1 LTALKKERLYHV
13 EIHIRNIAYPKDGNN
28 VNSKKYVYFF
38 GDGSAEGSVEM
49 KDLLGSKG
57 ANLAEMINIGT
68 PVPPGF
74 TISTEACKHYY
85 ANDGGYPAGLEDEID
100 KNLARLEEST
110 KKRFGDAKNP
120 LLLSVRS
127 GAAIS
132 MPGMMDTV
140 LNIGLTDESVAGIA
154 RMAGNERF
162 AYDSYRRFVQMFGN
176 VVLGME
182 HSNFE
187 QILEEKKQ
195 FRGVT
200 MDTELD
206 SDDLKDLVSSYKELV
221 EKETGSA
228 FPDDPKEQLRMTI
241 DAVFGSWNTDRAK
254 TYRDL
259 NNIPQNLGTGV
270 NVQAMVFGNMG
281 ADSGTGVCF
290 TRDPATGE
298 NVFYGEYLMNAQG
311 EDVVAGIRTPET
323 LNHLK
328 DEMPGIY
335 GELSAIREKLERHY
349 RDVQDMEFT
358 IESGVLYML
367 QTRTGKRTAQAA
379 VKTAVDMVEE
389 GLIDKETAILRVD
402 PDQLDQLLHPMIDPK
417 ATVDVLAKGL
427 AASPGAAVGKVVFSS
442 HKALEWVEKDEKEK
456 VILVRRETSPD
467 DVGGMAASQGIL
479 TARGGMTSHAA
490 IVGRGMGKC
499 CVVGCNEIDV
509 DVNANRFTVGDIV
522 VNEGDYITIDGT
534 KGEVIL
540 GKTDLVEPEM
550 TGDFETLM
558 DWASRVKRLG
568 VCTNADTP
576 HDSEVARNFGAE
588 GIGLC
593 RTEHMFF
600 GEERLP
606 IVQQMILA
614 DDEESRRKALDK
626 LMPMQK
632 EDFKGIFEVMK
643 DLPVTIR
650 LLDPPLHEFLPNTE
664 EEVREAAS
672 RMNTGVEELNCI
684 IRNLHEV
691 NPMLG
696 HRGCRLGITYP
707 EIYEMQV
714 QAIFEAACELA
725 SERDCH
731 RVIPEIMIPLV
742 GHINELRFTKERLV
756 ETANAVMRQYDTE
769 IEYLVG
775 TMIEVPR
782 AAVTADEIATEAEF
796 FSFGTND
803 LTQMTF
809 GFSRDDVAKFLPFY
823 VKEGI
828 LASDPFVTID
838 QAGVGKLVE
847 MATRKGRSTKPDL
860 KIGICGEHGGNPAS
874 VEFFHRTGLDY
885 VSCSPFRIPIAILAA
900 AQATLKERDA

>member
-1 LTALKKERLYHV
+1 MGIT
-13 EIHIRNIAYPKDGNN
+13 
-28 VNSKKYVYFF
+28 VNAKKYVYFF
-38 GDGSAEGSVEM
+38 GDGIAEGSARM

-57 ANLAEMINIGT
+57 ANLAEMVNIGI

-74 TISTEACKHYY
+74 TISTEACIHYY
-85 ANDGGYPAGLEDEID
+85 ANDGGYPDGLIGEID
-100 KNLARLEEST
+100 ENLARLEEST

-140 LNIGLTDESVAGIA
+140 LNIGLTDESVEGIA
-154 RMAGNERF
+154 RGTGNERF

-182 HSNFE
+182 HSDFE

-195 FRGVT
+195 SRGVT

-206 SDDLKDLVSSYKELV
+206 SDDLKELVSRYKELV
-221 EKETGSA
+221 EKETGRA
-228 FPDDPKEQLRMTI
+228 FPEDPKEQLRMTI
-241 DAVFGSWNTDRAK
+241 NAVFESWNTDRAI
-254 TYRDL
+254 TYRAL
-259 NNIPQNLGTGV
+259 NNIPQDLGTGV
-270 NVQAMVFGNMG
+270 NVQMMVFGNMG

-298 NVFYGEYLMNAQG
+298 NMFYGEYLMNAQG
-311 EDVVAGIRTPET
+311 EDVVAGLRTPET
-323 LNHLK
+323 LDQLEA
-328 DEMPGIY
+328 EMPEIY
-335 GELSAIREKLERHY
+335 GELAAIREKLERHY

-358 IESGVLYML
+358 IESGTLYML

-389 GLIDKETAILRVD
+389 GLIDKETAILRVE

-417 ATVDVLAKGL
+417 ATVDALAKGL

-442 HKALEWVEKDEKEK
+442 HRAMELAEKGEK
-456 VILVRRETSPD
+456 VILVRLETSPD

-509 DVNANRFTVGDIV
+509 DGEAKRFTVGGTV
-522 VNEGDYITIDGT
+522 VNEGDYITLDGT
-534 KGEVIL
+534 KGDVIL
-540 GKTDLVEPEM
+540 GVTDLVEPEM
-550 TGDFETLM
+550 TGDFGTLM
-558 DWASRVKRLG
+558 DWASRAKRL
-568 VCTNADTP
+568 VVRTNADTP

-614 DDEESRRKALDK
+614 CDEASRRVALDK

-650 LLDPPLHEFLPNTE
+650 LLDPPLHEFLPKTE
-664 EEVREAAS
+664 EDVIETAL
-672 RMNTGVEELNCI
+672 RMDMKVDDLKNI
-684 IRNLHEV
+684 IQNLHEV

-725 SERDCH
+725 AGRDCH
-731 RVIPEIMIPLV
+731 IVTPEVMIPLV

-756 ETANAVMRQYDTE
+756 ETANAVMERYDIE
-769 IEYLVG
+769 IEYMVG

-809 GFSRDDVAKFLPFY
+809 GFSRDDVGKFLPFY

-838 QAGVGKLVE
+838 QTGVGKLVE
-847 MATRKGRSTKPDL
+847 MGTQKGRSTKPDL

-874 VEFFHRTGLDY
+874 VEFCHRTGLDY

-900 AQATLKERDA
+900 AQAAVKEMDA

>member
-1 LTALKKERLYHV
+1 MHGQNIWSVASPKL
-13 EIHIRNIAYPKDGNN
+13 HIRNITDPKDGNN
-28 VNSKKYVYFF
+28 VNAKKYVYFF
-38 GDGSAEGSVEM
+38 GDGKAEGSARM
-49 KDLLGSKG
+49 KSLLGSKG
-57 ANLAEMINIGT
+57 ANLAEMVNIGI

-74 TISTEACKHYY
+74 TISTEACIHYY
-85 ANDGGYPAGLEDEID
+85 ANDGYPEGLDGEID
-100 KNLARLEEST
+100 ENLARLEEST
-110 KKRFGDAKNP
+110 KKRFGDSENP

-140 LNIGLTDESVAGIA
+140 LNIGLNDENVAGIA
-154 RMAGNERF
+154 RRAGNERF
-162 AYDSYRRFVQMFGN
+162 AYDSYRRFAQMFGN

-182 HSNFE
+182 HSDFE
-187 QILEEKKQ
+187 QILEEKKRS
-195 FRGVT
+195 RGVT

-206 SDDLKDLVSSYKELV
+206 SNDLKDLVSRYKELI
-221 EKETGSA
+221 EKATGEA

-241 DAVFGSWNTDRAK
+241 DAVFESWNTDRAI
-254 TYRDL
+254 TYRAL
-259 NNIPQNLGTGV
+259 NNIPHDLGTGV
-270 NVQAMVFGNMG
+270 NVQMMVFGNMG
-281 ADSGTGVCF
+281 DDSGTGVCF

-298 NVFYGEYLMNAQG
+298 NMFYGEYLMNAQG
-311 EDVVAGIRTPET
+311 EDVVAGLRTPET
-323 LNHLK
+323 IDQLK
-328 DEMPGIY
+328 EEMPDIY
-335 GELSAIREKLERHY
+335 EELAAIREKLEKHY

-358 IESGVLYML
+358 IESGTLYML

-379 VKTAVDMVEE
+379 VKTAVDMVDE
-389 GLIDKETAILRVD
+389 GLIDKDTAILRVE

-442 HKALEWVEKDEKEK
+442 HRALELAESGEK
-456 VILVRRETSPD
+456 VILVRLETSPD

-499 CVVGCNEIDV
+499 CVVGCNEIAV
-509 DVNANRFTVGDIV
+509 DESANRFTVGDTV
-522 VNEGDYITIDGT
+522 VNEGDFITLDGT
-534 KGEVIL
+534 KGAVIL
-540 GKTDLVEPEM
+540 GKIDLVEPEM

-568 VCTNADTP
+568 VRTNADTP

-650 LLDPPLHEFLPNTE
+650 LLDPPLHEFLPKTE
-664 EEVREAAS
+664 KEIREAAS
-672 RMNTGVEELNCI
+672 RMDMGVDELKCI
-684 IRNLHEV
+684 IRNLHEI

-725 SERDCH
+725 AERDGH

-756 ETANAVMRQYDTE
+756 ETAGAVMERYGTE
-769 IEYLVG
+769 IDYLVG

-809 GFSRDDVAKFLPFY
+809 GFSRDDVGKFLPFY
-823 VKEGI
+823 MKEGI
-828 LASDPFVTID
+828 LESDPFVTID
-838 QAGVGKLVE
+838 QSGVGKLVE
-847 MATRKGRSTKPDL
+847 MATQKGRSTKPDL

-874 VEFFHRTGLDY
+874 VEFCHRTGLDY

-900 AQATLKERDA
+900 AQAAVKERDA

>member
-1 LTALKKERLYHV
+1 MGIT
-13 EIHIRNIAYPKDGNN
+13 
-28 VNSKKYVYFF
+28 VNAKKYVYFF
-38 GDGSAEGSVEM
+38 GDGIAEGSARM

-57 ANLAEMINIGT
+57 ANLAEMMNIGI

-74 TISTEACKHYY
+74 TISTEACIHYY
-85 ANDGGYPAGLEDEID
+85 ANDGGYPDGLIGEID
-100 KNLARLEEST
+100 ENLARLEEST

-154 RMAGNERF
+154 RGAGNERF

-182 HSNFE
+182 HSDFE

-195 FRGVT
+195 SRGVT
-200 MDTELD
+200 IDTELD
-206 SDDLKDLVSSYKELV
+206 SDDLKDLVSRYKELI
-221 EKETGSA
+221 ENETGRI
-228 FPDDPKEQLRMTI
+228 FPEDPKEQLRVAI
-241 DAVFGSWNTDRAK
+241 DAVFESWNTDRAI
-254 TYRDL
+254 TYRAL

-270 NVQAMVFGNMG
+270 NVQMMVFGNMG
-281 ADSGTGVCF
+281 TDSGTGVCF
-290 TRDPATGE
+290 TRDPATGV
-298 NVFYGEYLMNAQG
+298 NMFYGEYLMNAQG
-311 EDVVAGIRTPET
+311 EDVVAGLRTPET
-323 LNHLK
+323 LDQLEA
-328 DEMPGIY
+328 EMPEIY
-335 GELSAIREKLERHY
+335 EELAAIREKLEKHY

-358 IESGVLYML
+358 IESGTLYML
-367 QTRTGKRTAQAA
+367 QTRTGKRTAQAS

-389 GLIDKETAILRVD
+389 GLIDKETAILRVE

-442 HKALEWVEKDEKEK
+442 HRAMELTEKGEK
-456 VILVRRETSPD
+456 VILVRLETSPD

-499 CVVGCNEIDV
+499 CVVGCNELDV
-509 DVNANRFTVGDIV
+509 DGEAKRFMVGDTVI
-522 VNEGDYITIDGT
+522 NEGDYITLDGT
-534 KGEVIL
+534 KGDVIL
-540 GKTDLVEPEM
+540 GVTDLVEPEM
-550 TGDFETLM
+550 TSDFGTLM
-558 DWASRVKRLG
+558 DWASRAKRLG
-568 VCTNADTP
+568 VRTNADTP

-600 GEERLP
+600 GEKRLP

-614 DDEESRRKALDK
+614 CDEASRRIALDK

-632 EDFKGIFEVMK
+632 EDFKSIFEVMK

-650 LLDPPLHEFLPNTE
+650 LLDPPLHEFLPKTE
-664 EEVREAAS
+664 DDVIETAS
-672 RMNTGVEELNCI
+672 RMDMNVDELKNAI
-684 IRNLHEV
+684 QNLHEV

-714 QAIFEAACELA
+714 QAIFEAACELEA
-725 SERDCH
+725 ERDYH
-731 RVIPEIMIPLV
+731 LVIPEIMIPLV

-756 ETANAVMRQYDTE
+756 ETANTVMDRYGTE
-769 IEYLVG
+769 IEYMVG

-809 GFSRDDVAKFLPFY
+809 GFSRDDVGKFLPFY
-823 VKEGI
+823 VKAGI

-838 QAGVGKLVE
+838 QTGVGKLVE
-847 MATRKGRSTKPDL
+847 MGTQKGRSTKPDL

-874 VEFFHRTGLDY
+874 VEFCHRIGLDY

-900 AQATLKERDA
+900 AQAAVKEMDA

>member
-1 LTALKKERLYHV
+1 
-13 EIHIRNIAYPKDGNN
+13 
-28 VNSKKYVYFF
+28 
-38 GDGSAEGSVEM
+38 M

-57 ANLAEMINIGT
+57 ANLAEMVNIGI

-74 TISTEACKHYY
+74 TISTEACIHYY
-85 ANDGGYPAGLEDEID
+85 ANDGGYPSGLEDEID
-100 KNLARLEEST
+100 ENLARLEEST

-154 RMAGNERF
+154 RGTGNERF

-187 QILEEKKQ
+187 QILEDTKQ
-195 FRGVT
+195 SRGVT
-200 MDTELD
+200 IDTELD
-206 SDDLKDLVSSYKELV
+206 SDDLKDLVSQYKELI
-221 EKETGSA
+221 EKKTGRA
-228 FPDDPKEQLRMTI
+228 FPEDPREQLRMTI
-241 DAVFGSWNTDRAK
+241 NAVFESWNTDRAI
-254 TYRDL
+254 TYRAL
-259 NNIPQNLGTGV
+259 NNIPQDLGTGV
-270 NVQAMVFGNMG
+270 NVQMMVFGNMG

-298 NVFYGEYLMNAQG
+298 NMFYGEYLLNAQG
-311 EDVVAGIRTPET
+311 EDVVAGLRTPGT
-323 LNHLK
+323 LDQLAA
-328 DEMPGIY
+328 EMPEIY
-335 GELSAIREKLERHY
+335 EELAAIREKLEKHY

-358 IESGVLYML
+358 IESGTLYML

-379 VKTAVDMVEE
+379 VKTAVDMVDE

-427 AASPGAAVGKVVFSS
+427 AASPGAAVGKVVFLS
-442 HKALEWVEKDEKEK
+442 HRAMELAEKGEK
-456 VILVRRETSPD
+456 VILVRLETSPD

-499 CVVGCNEIDV
+499 CVVGCNELDV
-509 DVNANRFTVGDIV
+509 DGEAKRFTVGDTV
-522 VNEGDYITIDGT
+522 VNEGDYITLDGT
-534 KGEVIL
+534 KGDVIL
-540 GKTDLVEPEM
+540 GKTDLAEPEM
-550 TGDFETLM
+550 TGDFGTLM
-558 DWASRVKRLG
+558 DWASRAKRLG
-568 VCTNADTP
+568 VRTNADTP

-614 DDEESRRKALDK
+614 CDGASRRIALDK

-650 LLDPPLHEFLPNTE
+650 LLDPPLHEFLPKTE
-664 EEVREAAS
+664 EDVIETAL
-672 RMNTGVEELNCI
+672 RMDMKVDELKSI
-684 IRNLHEV
+684 IQNLREV

-725 SERDCH
+725 AGREGH
-731 RVIPEIMIPLV
+731 RIIPEIMIPLV

-756 ETANAVMRQYDTE
+756 ETANTVMARYGTE
-769 IEYLVG
+769 IEYMVG

-782 AAVTADEIATEAEF
+782 AAVTADQIATEAEF

-809 GFSRDDVAKFLPFY
+809 GFSRDDVGKFLPFY

-828 LASDPFVTID
+828 LESDPFVTID

-847 MATRKGRSTKPDL
+847 MGIQKGRSIKPDL
-860 KIGICGEHGGNPAS
+860 KIGICGEHGGNSAS
-874 VEFFHRTGLDY
+874 VEFCHRTGLDY
-885 VSCSPFRIPIAILAA
+885 VSCSPFRIPIAVLAA
-900 AQATLKERDA
+900 AQAAVKEMDA

>member
-1 LTALKKERLYHV
+1 
-13 EIHIRNIAYPKDGNN
+13 
-28 VNSKKYVYFF
+28 VNAKKYVYFF
-38 GDGSAEGSVEM
+38 GDGSAEGSAEM

-57 ANLAEMINIGT
+57 ANLAEMVNIGI

-74 TISTEACKHYY
+74 TISTEACTYYY
-85 ANDGGYPAGLEDEID
+85 ANDGGYPDGLTGEID
-100 KNLARLEEST
+100 ENLARIEESIE
-110 KKRFGDAKNP
+110 KRFGDAKNP

-127 GAAIS
+127 GAAVS

-140 LNIGLTDESVAGIA
+140 LNIGLNDKSVEGIA
-154 RMAGNERF
+154 KISGTERF

-182 HSNFE
+182 HSDFE
-187 QILEEKKQ
+187 QILEEKKRS
-195 FRGVT
+195 RGVT

-206 SDDLKDLVSSYKELV
+206 SKDLKDLVSKYKELV
-221 EKETGSA
+221 EKETGEA
-228 FPDDPKEQLRMTI
+228 FPDDPREQLRMTI

-254 TYRDL
+254 TYRAL
-259 NNIPQNLGTGV
+259 NNIPHDLGTGV
-270 NVQAMVFGNMG
+270 NVQVMVFGNMG

-298 NVFYGEYLMNAQG
+298 NIFYGEYLMNAQG
-311 EDVVAGIRTPET
+311 EDVVAGLRTPET
-323 LNHLK
+323 LEHLK
-328 DEMPGIY
+328 DEMPGVY

-358 IESGVLYML
+358 IESGTLYML

-379 VKTAVDMVEE
+379 VKTAVDMVAE
-389 GLIDKETAILRVD
+389 GLIDKETAILRIE

-442 HKALEWVEKDEKEK
+442 HRALELAEKGEK

-467 DVGGMAASQGIL
+467 DVGGMAASRGIL

-509 DVNANRFTVGDIV
+509 DENAFRFTVGDIV
-522 VNEGDYITIDGT
+522 VKEGDFITLDGT

-540 GKTDLVEPEM
+540 GITDLVEPEM

-558 DWASRVKRLG
+558 DWASHAKRLG
-568 VCTNADTP
+568 VRTNADTP

-614 DDEESRRKALDK
+614 DDEESRRTALDK

-664 EEVREAAS
+664 EEVRETAS
-672 RMNTGVEELNCI
+672 RMNTGVDELECI

-714 QAIFEAACELA
+714 RAIFEAACELA
-725 SERDCH
+725 TKQDCYI
-731 RVIPEIMIPLV
+731 VIPEIMIPLV

-756 ETANAVMRQYDTE
+756 ATAKAVMKRYGTE

-838 QAGVGKLVE
+838 QTGVGKLVE
-847 MATRKGRSTKPDL
+847 MGTQKGRSTKPDL

-885 VSCSPFRIPIAILAA
+885 ISCSPFRIPIAILAA
-900 AQATLKERDA
+900 AQAALKERDA

>member
-1 LTALKKERLYHV
+1 MNA
-13 EIHIRNIAYPKDGNN
+13 
-28 VNSKKYVYFF
+28 KKYVYFF
-38 GDGSAEGSVEM
+38 GDGRAEGSAEM

-57 ANLAEMINIGT
+57 ANLAEMTNIGI

-74 TISTEACKHYY
+74 TISTEACIHYY
-85 ANDGGYPAGLEDEID
+85 ANDGGYPDGLEDEID
-100 KNLARLEEST
+100 ENLARLEAST

-154 RMAGNERF
+154 RRVENERF

-195 FRGVT
+195 SRGVT

-206 SDDLKDLVSSYKELV
+206 SEDLKDLVSRYKKLV
-221 EKETGSA
+221 EKETGRA
-228 FPDDPKEQLRMTI
+228 FPEDPKEQLRMTI
-241 DAVFGSWNTDRAK
+241 NAVFESWNTDRAI
-254 TYRDL
+254 TYRAL
-259 NNIPQNLGTGV
+259 NNIPQDLGTGV

-298 NVFYGEYLMNAQG
+298 NVFYGEYLLNAQG
-311 EDVVAGIRTPET
+311 EDVVAGLRTPET
-323 LNHLK
+323 LDQLEV
-328 DEMPGIY
+328 EMPDIY
-335 GELSAIREKLERHY
+335 GELAAIREKLERHY
-349 RDVQDMEFT
+349 HDVQDMEFT
-358 IESGVLYML
+358 IESGTLYML

-379 VKTAVDMVEE
+379 VKTAVDMVDE
-389 GLIDKETAILRVD
+389 GLIDKETAILRVE

-442 HKALEWVEKDEKEK
+442 HRALELDEKGEK
-456 VILVRRETSPD
+456 VILVRLETSPD

-509 DVNANRFTVGDIV
+509 DEKANRFTVGDVV
-522 VNEGDYITIDGT
+522 VNEGDFITLDGT
-534 KGEVIL
+534 KGDVIL
-540 GKTDLVEPEM
+540 GTTDLVEPEM

-558 DWASRVKRLG
+558 GWASRAKRLG
-568 VCTNADTP
+568 VRTNADTP

-600 GEERLP
+600 GKERLP

-614 DDEESRRKALDK
+614 DDEGSRRKSLDK

-632 EDFKGIFEVMK
+632 EDFKDIFEVMK

-650 LLDPPLHEFLPNTE
+650 LLDPPLHEFLPKTA

-672 RMNTGVEELNCI
+672 RMNMPVDELKSI
-684 IRNLHEV
+684 IQNLHEI

-725 SERDCH
+725 AEKDGH

-756 ETANAVMRQYDTE
+756 ETAGAVMERYGTE
-769 IEYLVG
+769 IEYMVG

-782 AAVTADEIATEAEF
+782 AAVTADVIATEAEF

-809 GFSRDDVAKFLPFY
+809 GFSRDDVGKFLPFY
-823 VKEGI
+823 LKEGI
-828 LASDPFVTID
+828 LESDPFVTID

-847 MATRKGRSTKPDL
+847 MATQKGRSTKPDL
-860 KIGICGEHGGNPAS
+860 KIGICGEHGGNPTS
-874 VEFFHRTGLDY
+874 VEFCHRTGLDY

-900 AQATLKERDA
+900 AQAAVKERDA

>member
-1 LTALKKERLYHV
+1 MNA
-13 EIHIRNIAYPKDGNN
+13 N
-28 VNSKKYVYFF
+28 KYVYFF
-38 GDGSAEGSVEM
+38 GDGRAEGSARM

-57 ANLAEMINIGT
+57 ANLAEMTNIGT

-74 TISTEACKHYY
+74 TISTEACTHYY
-85 ANDGGYPAGLEDEID
+85 ANDGGYPDGLEDEID
-100 KNLARLEEST
+100 ENLARLEEST
-110 KKRFGDAKNP
+110 KKRFGDAENP

-140 LNIGLTDESVAGIA
+140 LNIGLNDESVVGIA
-154 RMAGNERF
+154 KRTGNERF

-182 HSNFE
+182 HSDFE
-187 QILEEKKQ
+187 QILEGNKQ
-195 FRGVT
+195 SRGVT

-206 SDDLKDLVSSYKELV
+206 SNDMKELVSRYKELI
-221 EKETGSA
+221 EKETGEA
-228 FPDDPKEQLRMTI
+228 FPDDPREQLRMTI
-241 DAVFGSWNTDRAK
+241 DAVFESWNTDRAK
-254 TYRDL
+254 TYRNL
-259 NNIPQNLGTGV
+259 NNIPHDLGTGV
-270 NVQAMVFGNMG
+270 NVQMMVFGNMG

-298 NVFYGEYLMNAQG
+298 NIFYGEYLLNAQG
-311 EDVVAGIRTPET
+311 EDVVAGLRTPET
-323 LNHLK
+323 LDQLK

-335 GELSAIREKLERHY
+335 GELAAIREKLERHY

-358 IESGVLYML
+358 IESGTLYML

-379 VKTAVDMVEE
+379 VKTAVDMVGE
-389 GLIDKETAILRVD
+389 GLIDKETAILRVE

-427 AASPGAAVGKVVFSS
+427 AASPGAAVGEVVFSS
-442 HKALEWVEKDEKEK
+442 HRALELAEKGEK
-456 VILVRRETSPD
+456 VILVRLETSPD

-509 DVNANRFTVGDIV
+509 DEAANRFTVGEVV
-522 VNEGDYITIDGT
+522 VNEGDFITLDGT
-534 KGEVIL
+534 KGAVIL
-540 GKTDLVEPEM
+540 GITDLVEPEM

-558 DWASRVKRLG
+558 DWASRTKRLG
-568 VCTNADTP
+568 VRTNADTP

-614 DDEESRRKALDK
+614 DDEESRRKSLDK

-650 LLDPPLHEFLPNTE
+650 LLDPPLHEFLPKTE
-664 EEVREAAS
+664 EEVRETAS
-672 RMNTGVEELNCI
+672 CMNIGTGELKSI
-684 IRNLHEV
+684 IQNLHEV

-725 SERDCH
+725 AERDGH

-742 GHINELRFTKERLV
+742 GHINELKFTKERLV
-756 ETANAVMRQYDTE
+756 ETAGAVMGWYGTE
-769 IEYLVG
+769 IEYMVG
-775 TMIEVPR
+775 TMIEVP
-782 AAVTADEIATEAEF
+782 
-796 FSFGTND
+796 
-803 LTQMTF
+803 
-809 GFSRDDVAKFLPFY
+809 
-823 VKEGI
+823 
-828 LASDPFVTID
+828 
-838 QAGVGKLVE
+838 
-847 MATRKGRSTKPDL
+847 
-860 KIGICGEHGGNPAS
+860 
-874 VEFFHRTGLDY
+874 
-885 VSCSPFRIPIAILAA
+885 
-900 AQATLKERDA
+900 

>member
-1 LTALKKERLYHV
+1 MGIT
-13 EIHIRNIAYPKDGNN
+13 
-28 VNSKKYVYFF
+28 VNAKKYVYFF
-38 GDGSAEGSVEM
+38 GNGRAEGSARM

-57 ANLAEMINIGT
+57 ANLAEMTNIGT

-74 TISTEACKHYY
+74 TITTEACIHYY
-85 ANDGGYPAGLEDEID
+85 ANDGGYPDGLEAEID
-100 KNLARLEEST
+100 ENLARLEGLT

-154 RMAGNERF
+154 RGTGNERF

-176 VVLGME
+176 VVLGMK
-182 HSNFE
+182 HSDFE

-195 FRGVT
+195 SRGVT

-206 SDDLKDLVSSYKELV
+206 SDDLKELVSRYKELV
-221 EKETGSA
+221 EKETGRA
-228 FPDDPKEQLRMTI
+228 FPEDPKEQLRMTI
-241 DAVFGSWNTDRAK
+241 DAVFESWNTDRAI
-254 TYRDL
+254 TYRAL
-259 NNIPQNLGTGV
+259 NNISQDLGTGV
-270 NVQAMVFGNMG
+270 NVQMMVFGNMG

-298 NVFYGEYLMNAQG
+298 NMFYGEYLMNAQG
-311 EDVVAGIRTPET
+311 EDVVAGLRTPET
-323 LNHLK
+323 LDQLEA
-328 DEMPGIY
+328 EMPDIY
-335 GELSAIREKLERHY
+335 GELAAIREKLEKHY

-358 IESGVLYML
+358 IESGTLYML

-379 VKTAVDMVEE
+379 VKTAVDMVAE
-389 GLIDKETAILRVD
+389 GLIDKETAILRVE

-442 HKALEWVEKDEKEK
+442 HRAMELAEKGEK
-456 VILVRRETSPD
+456 VILVRLETSPD

-509 DVNANRFTVGDIV
+509 DGEAKRFTVGGTV
-522 VNEGDYITIDGT
+522 VNEGDYITLDGT
-534 KGEVIL
+534 KGDVIL
-540 GKTDLVEPEM
+540 GVTDLVEPEM
-550 TGDFETLM
+550 TGDFGTLM
-558 DWASRVKRLG
+558 DWASRAKRLG
-568 VCTNADTP
+568 VRTNADAP

-614 DDEESRRKALDK
+614 CDEASRRVALDK

-650 LLDPPLHEFLPNTE
+650 LLDPPLHEFLPKTE
-664 EEVREAAS
+664 EDVIETAL
-672 RMNTGVEELNCI
+672 RMDMKVDELKSI
-684 IRNLHEV
+684 IQNLHEV

-725 SERDCH
+725 AGRDCH
-731 RVIPEIMIPLV
+731 LVIPEIMIPLV

-756 ETANAVMRQYDTE
+756 ETANTVMERYGTE
-769 IEYLVG
+769 IEYMVG

-809 GFSRDDVAKFLPFY
+809 GFSRDDVGKFLPFY

-838 QAGVGKLVE
+838 QTGVGKLVE
-847 MATRKGRSTKPDL
+847 MGAQKGRSTKPDL

-874 VEFFHRTGLDY
+874 VEFCHRTGLDY

-900 AQATLKERDA
+900 AQAAVKEMDA

>member
-1 LTALKKERLYHV
+1 MNA
-13 EIHIRNIAYPKDGNN
+13 
-28 VNSKKYVYFF
+28 KKYVYFF
-38 GDGSAEGSVEM
+38 GDGRAEGSARM

-57 ANLAEMINIGT
+57 ANLAEMVNIGI

-74 TISTEACKHYY
+74 TISTEACIHYY
-85 ANDGGYPAGLEDEID
+85 ANDGGYPDGLEVEID
-100 KNLARLEEST
+100 ENLARTEGLT

-154 RMAGNERF
+154 MGTGNDRF

-182 HSNFE
+182 HSDFE

-195 FRGVT
+195 SRGVT

-206 SDDLKDLVSSYKELV
+206 SEDLKELVSRYKELI
-221 EKETGSA
+221 EKETGRA
-228 FPDDPKEQLRMTI
+228 FPEDPKEQLRMTI
-241 DAVFGSWNTDRAK
+241 NAVFESWNTDRAI
-254 TYRDL
+254 TYRAL
-259 NNIPQNLGTGV
+259 NNIPQDLGTGV
-270 NVQAMVFGNMG
+270 NVQMMVFGNMG
-281 ADSGTGVCF
+281 PDSGTGVCF

-298 NVFYGEYLMNAQG
+298 NMFYGEYLMNAQG
-311 EDVVAGIRTPET
+311 EDVVAGLRTPET
-323 LNHLK
+323 LDQLEV
-328 DEMPGIY
+328 EMPEIY
-335 GELSAIREKLERHY
+335 GELAAIRKKLEKHY

-358 IESGVLYML
+358 IESGTLYML

-379 VKTAVDMVEE
+379 VKTAVDMVAE

-417 ATVDVLAKGL
+417 ATVDVLVKGL

-442 HKALEWVEKDEKEK
+442 HHAMELAERGEKA
-456 VILVRRETSPD
+456 ILVRLETSPD

-499 CVVGCNEIDV
+499 CVVGCNELDV
-509 DVNANRFTVGDIV
+509 DGEAKRFTVGDTV
-522 VNEGDYITIDGT
+522 VNEGDYITLDGT
-534 KGEVIL
+534 KGDVIL
-540 GKTDLVEPEM
+540 GVTDLVEPEM
-550 TGDFETLM
+550 TGDFGTLM
-558 DWASRVKRLG
+558 DWASRAKRLG
-568 VCTNADTP
+568 VRTNADTP

-614 DDEESRRKALDK
+614 CDEASRRVALDK

-650 LLDPPLHEFLPNTE
+650 LLDPPLHEFLPKTE
-664 EEVREAAS
+664 EDVIEAAS
-672 RMNTGVEELNCI
+672 RMDMKVDELKSI
-684 IRNLHEV
+684 IQNLHEV

-725 SERDCH
+725 
-731 RVIPEIMIPLV
+731 
-742 GHINELRFTKERLV
+742 
-756 ETANAVMRQYDTE
+756 
-769 IEYLVG
+769 
-775 TMIEVPR
+775 
-782 AAVTADEIATEAEF
+782 
-796 FSFGTND
+796 
-803 LTQMTF
+803 
-809 GFSRDDVAKFLPFY
+809 
-823 VKEGI
+823 
-828 LASDPFVTID
+828 
-838 QAGVGKLVE
+838 
-847 MATRKGRSTKPDL
+847 
-860 KIGICGEHGGNPAS
+860 
-874 VEFFHRTGLDY
+874 
-885 VSCSPFRIPIAILAA
+885 
-900 AQATLKERDA
+900 

>member
-1 LTALKKERLYHV
+1 MSPELQL
-13 EIHIRNIAYPKDGNN
+13 HIRNITDPKDGNDMN
-28 VNSKKYVYFF
+28 AKKYVYFF
-38 GDGSAEGSVEM
+38 GDGRAEGSARM

-57 ANLAEMINIGT
+57 ANLAEMTNIGT

-74 TISTEACKHYY
+74 TISTEACTHYY
-85 ANDGGYPAGLEDEID
+85 ANDGGYPDGLEDEID
-100 KNLARLEEST
+100 ENLARLEEST

-140 LNIGLTDESVAGIA
+140 LNIGLNDESVVGISK
-154 RMAGNERF
+154 MAGNERF

-182 HSNFE
+182 HSDFE
-187 QILEEKKQ
+187 QILEEKKRS
-195 FRGVT
+195 RGVT

-206 SDDLKDLVSSYKELV
+206 SDDLKDLVSRYKELV
-221 EKETGSA
+221 EKETERA

-241 DAVFGSWNTDRAK
+241 DAVFESWNTDRAK
-254 TYRDL
+254 TYRNL
-259 NNIPQNLGTGV
+259 NNIPHDLGTGV
-270 NVQAMVFGNMG
+270 NVQVMVFGNMG

-290 TRDPATGE
+290 TRDPATGA
-298 NVFYGEYLMNAQG
+298 NIFYGEYLLNAQG
-311 EDVVAGIRTPET
+311 EDVVAGLRTPET
-323 LNHLK
+323 LDHLK
-328 DEMPGIY
+328 DEMPEIY
-335 GELSAIREKLERHY
+335 EELAAIREKLERHY

-358 IESGVLYML
+358 IESGTLYML

-379 VKTAVDMVEE
+379 VKTAVDMVGE
-389 GLIDKETAILRVD
+389 GLIDKDTAILRVD

-442 HKALEWVEKDEKEK
+442 HRALEWVEKDEKEK

-509 DVNANRFTVGDIV
+509 DPEANRFTVGEVV
-522 VNEGDYITIDGT
+522 VNEGDFITLDGT

-540 GKTDLVEPEM
+540 GITDLVEPEM

-558 DWASRVKRLG
+558 GWASRAKRLG
-568 VCTNADTP
+568 VRTNADTP
-576 HDSEVARNFGAE
+576 HDSEVAKNFGAE

-600 GEERLP
+600 GEGRLP

-614 DDEESRRKALDK
+614 DDEESRRKSLDK

-650 LLDPPLHEFLPNTE
+650 LLDPPLHEFLPKTE

-672 RMNTGVEELNCI
+672 RMNMGVDELKSI

-725 SERDCH
+725 AERDGH

-742 GHINELRFTKERLV
+742 GHINELKFTKERLV
-756 ETANAVMRQYDTE
+756 ETAGAVMERYGTE
-769 IEYLVG
+769 IEYMVG

-809 GFSRDDVAKFLPFY
+809 GFSRDDVGKFLPFY

-828 LASDPFVTID
+828 LESDPFVTID

-847 MATRKGRSTKPDL
+847 MGTQKGRSTKPDL

-874 VEFFHRTGLDY
+874 VEFCHRTGLDY

-900 AQATLKERDA
+900 AQAAVKERDA

>member
-1 LTALKKERLYHV
+1 MGIT
-13 EIHIRNIAYPKDGNN
+13 
-28 VNSKKYVYFF
+28 VNAKKYVYFF
-38 GDGSAEGSVEM
+38 GDGRAEGSARM

-57 ANLAEMINIGT
+57 ANLAEMTNIGI

-74 TISTEACKHYY
+74 TISTEACTHYY
-85 ANDGGYPAGLEDEID
+85 ANDGGYPDGLEAEID
-100 KNLARLEEST
+100 KNLARLEGST
-110 KKRFGDAKNP
+110 KKWFGDAKNP

-140 LNIGLTDESVAGIA
+140 LNIGLTDESVAGIV
-154 RMAGNERF
+154 RGTGNERF

-176 VVLGME
+176 VVLEME

-195 FRGVT
+195 SRGVT

-206 SDDLKDLVSSYKELV
+206 SGDLKDLVSRYKELI
-221 EKETGSA
+221 EKETGEA
-228 FPDDPKEQLRMTI
+228 FPEDPKEQLKMTI
-241 DAVFGSWNTDRAK
+241 DAVFESWNTDRAI
-254 TYRDL
+254 TYRNL
-259 NNIPQNLGTGV
+259 HNIPQDLGTGV
-270 NVQAMVFGNMG
+270 NVQMMVFGNMG

-298 NVFYGEYLMNAQG
+298 NMFYGEYLLNAQG
-311 EDVVAGIRTPET
+311 EDVVAGLRTPET
-323 LNHLK
+323 LDHLK
-328 DEMPGIY
+328 DEMPEIY
-335 GELSAIREKLERHY
+335 EELAAIREKLERHY

-358 IESGVLYML
+358 IESGTLYML

-379 VKTAVDMVEE
+379 VKTAVDMVDE
-389 GLIDKETAILRVD
+389 GLIDKDTAILRVE
-402 PDQLDQLLHPMIDPK
+402 PDQLNQLLHPMIDPK
-417 ATVDVLAKGL
+417 ATVDVFAKGL

-442 HKALEWVEKDEKEK
+442 HRALEWAENGEKM
-456 VILVRRETSPD
+456 ILVRRETSPD

-509 DVNANRFTVGDIV
+509 DLKANRFTVGDTV
-522 VNEGDYITIDGT
+522 VNEGDFITLDGT
-534 KGEVIL
+534 KGAVIL
-540 GKTDLVEPEM
+540 GKIDLVEPEM

-558 DWASRVKRLG
+558 DWASRAKRLG
-568 VCTNADTP
+568 VRTNADTP

-600 GEERLP
+600 REERLP

-614 DDEESRRKALDK
+614 DDEESRRKSLDK

-650 LLDPPLHEFLPNTE
+650 LLDPPLHEFLPKNE
-664 EEVREAAS
+664 EEVRETAS
-672 RMNTGVEELNCI
+672 RMN
-684 IRNLHEV
+684 IRVDDLKSSIQNLHEV

-725 SERDCH
+725 AERDGH

-756 ETANAVMRQYDTE
+756 ETADAVMARYGTE

-809 GFSRDDVAKFLPFY
+809 GFSRDDVGKFLPFY

-838 QAGVGKLVE
+838 QTGVGKLIEIGV
-847 MATRKGRSTKPDL
+847 TKGRSTKLDIQ
-860 KIGICGEHGGNPAS
+860 IGICGEHGGNPAS
-874 VEFFHRTGLDY
+874 VEFCHRTGLDY

-900 AQATLKERDA
+900 AQAAVKERDA

>member
-1 LTALKKERLYHV
+1 MNA
-13 EIHIRNIAYPKDGNN
+13 
-28 VNSKKYVYFF
+28 KKYVYFF
-38 GDGSAEGSVEM
+38 GDGRAEGSARM
-49 KDLLGSKG
+49 KSLLGSKG
-57 ANLAEMINIGT
+57 ANLAEMVNIGI

-74 TISTEACKHYY
+74 TISTEACIHYY
-85 ANDGGYPAGLEDEID
+85 ANDGGYPDGLKDEID
-100 KNLARLEEST
+100 GNLACLEEST
-110 KKRFGDAKNP
+110 KKRFGDAENP

-140 LNIGLTDESVAGIA
+140 LNIGLNDESAVGISK
-154 RMAGNERF
+154 MSGNERF
-162 AYDSYRRFVQMFGN
+162 VYDSYRRFVQMFGN
-176 VVLGME
+176 VVLGIE
-182 HSNFE
+182 HSDFE
-187 QILEEKKQ
+187 QILEEKKRL
-195 FRGVT
+195 RGVT

-206 SDDLKDLVSSYKELV
+206 SDDLKDLVSRYKELV
-221 EKETGSA
+221 ETETGKA

-241 DAVFGSWNTDRAK
+241 DAVFESWNTDRAK
-254 TYRDL
+254 TYRNL
-259 NNIPQNLGTGV
+259 NNIPHDLGTGV
-270 NVQAMVFGNMG
+270 NVQVMVFGNMG

-290 TRDPATGE
+290 TRDPAIGE
-298 NVFYGEYLMNAQG
+298 NIFYGEYLMNAQG
-311 EDVVAGIRTPET
+311 EDVVAGLRTPET
-323 LNHLK
+323 LDHLK

-335 GELSAIREKLERHY
+335 EELAAIREKLERHY

-358 IESGVLYML
+358 IESGTLYML

-379 VKTAVDMVEE
+379 VKTAVDMVAE
-389 GLIDKETAILRVD
+389 GLIDKEAAILRVD

-442 HKALEWVEKDEKEK
+442 HKALKWVEKDEKEK

-509 DVNANRFTVGDIV
+509 DGKANRFTVGDIV
-522 VNEGDYITIDGT
+522 VNEGDYITLDGT

-558 DWASRVKRLG
+558 GWASRAKRLG
-568 VCTNADTP
+568 VRTNADTP

-614 DDEESRRKALDK
+614 DDEESRRKSLDK

-664 EEVREAAS
+664 EEIREAAS
-672 RMNTGVEELNCI
+672 RMNMGVDELKSI
-684 IRNLHEV
+684 IQNLHEV

-725 SERDCH
+725 AKRDGYK
-731 RVIPEIMIPLV
+731 VIPEIMIPLV

-756 ETANAVMRQYDTE
+756 ETANAVMKRYGTE
-769 IEYLVG
+769 IEYMVG

-809 GFSRDDVAKFLPFY
+809 GFSRDDVGKFLPFY

-828 LASDPFVTID
+828 LESDPFVTID

-847 MATRKGRSTKPDL
+847 MGTRKGRSTKPDL

-874 VEFFHRTGLDY
+874 VEFCHRTGLDY

-900 AQATLKERDA
+900 AQAAVKERDA